1 MSSLFFEMTTV
12 LIYILVRVRQT
23 NFQQEMMLTYFVM
36 SRSNTLVM
44 YAKIST
50 HRGNISM
57 CIVIAHESFTE
68 VTPSINFKEIA
79 VVEKNK

>member
-1 MSSLFFEMTTV
+1 
-12 LIYILVRVRQT
+12 
-23 NFQQEMMLTYFVM
+23 MLTYFVM